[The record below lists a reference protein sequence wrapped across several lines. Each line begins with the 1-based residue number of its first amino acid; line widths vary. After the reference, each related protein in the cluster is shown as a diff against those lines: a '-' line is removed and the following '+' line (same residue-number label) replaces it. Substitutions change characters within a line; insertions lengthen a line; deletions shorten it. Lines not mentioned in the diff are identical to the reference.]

1 MAPGRTAGSSGSD
14 GAGTG
19 TNFHEGW
26 GDASFPSGGCPG
38 QGGFLLLLLQGLHRL
53 SLLLESVWGTERVA
67 CRAPSSVAPPAP
79 SQTPTPQCS
88 LMLLFLIVSN
98 FGKMHIL
105 SSFVYFQ
112 EDVSYFLLW
121 KYDSTFKNV
130 FQVFEKYQ
138 HLPAPAPACHPPPP
152 RAPPPGPH
160 TLPAPASPPAPGP
173 HPHLSGL
180 RQGHRCGLSGLG
192 AGTSTSHRPVLTPV
206 PSGWEEG
213 CPPELGELGQRVP
226 QFLFQAPL
234 PGEGAGLWPGACDA
248 PAGVGQG
255 PGKL

>member
-1 MAPGRTAGSSGSD
+1 MAPGRTAGFSGSD

-38 QGGFLLLLLQGLHRL
+38 QGGFLLLLLQGPHRL

-152 RAPPPGPH
+152 TAPPPGPH
-160 TLPAPASPPAPGP
+160 TLPAPASPPSPRSTPPPVGSETGAPLWTFRAGGRDQHIP
-173 HPHLSGL
+173 PPSADS
-180 RQGHRCGLSGLG
+180 RPVGLG
-192 AGTSTSHRPVLTPV
+192 GRLST
-206 PSGWEEG
+206 
-213 CPPELGELGQRVP
+213 
-226 QFLFQAPL
+226 
-234 PGEGAGLWPGACDA
+234 
-248 PAGVGQG
+248 
-255 PGKL
+255 